1 MGCSKHLYDAQFV
14 PFCQALYT
22 FRPFHFLSW
31 QRDGLQV
38 SRHLQFTIFWHL
50 SLSSLYQIY
59 CVWPFHQFST
69 FLTFLV
75 DILVPLFTA
84 IYPIFSLKFP
94 INSSSD
100 SVMYCYFTMLSQPVA
115 ICIIADLS
123 FVWHVLYFNNI
134 SLFSIMCLIQSVL
147 NLGLEQLLW
156 WLLLLFSSIQ
166 SWAIPMIFSLPLLQ
180 CFS

>member
-1 MGCSKHLYDAQFV
+1 MTTRWSSGIEASAIYYLLASFS
-14 PFCQALYT
+14 F
-22 FRPFHFLSW
+22 
-31 QRDGLQV
+31 
-38 SRHLQFTIFWHL
+38 IFISDL
-50 SLSSLYQIY
+50 LCLTLSS
-59 CVWPFHQFST
+59 VFTFHRIST
-69 FLTFLV
+69 FLTFLL
-75 DILVPLFTA
+75 DMLVLLFTA

-100 SVMYCYFTMLSQPVA
+100 NVMYCHFTMLSQPVA

-123 FVWHVLYFNNI
+123 FVWHILYFNNI